1 MTATD
6 SLIRIGWR
14 ERVELPEWELT
25 GVRAKIDTGART
37 SVIDVAEVEYLDSGR
52 VRFEV
57 VWRLTPERQTKWIE
71 AKAVRTSR
79 VKPSTGELQERAV
92 CRTLLK
98 VGPYER
104 EIELGLVC
112 RKNMRCRML
121 IGRKALEGLFLVD
134 PSQVYLV
141 TSSRRRKGPR

>member
-1 MTATD
+1 MTAPD

-14 ERVELPEWELT
+14 ERVDLPVWGLA

-37 SVIDVAEVEYLDSGR
+37 SVIDVAEIEYLDEGH

-57 VWRLTPERQTKWIE
+57 VWRQTPERQTKWIE
-71 AKAVRTSR
+71 AEAVRTSR
-79 VKPSTGELQERAV
+79 VKPSTGELQERVV
-92 CRTLLK
+92 CKTLLR
-98 VGPYER
+98 VGEIER
-104 EIELGLVC
+104 EIEVGLVC

-121 IGRKALEGLFLVD
+121 IGRRALDGLFLVD

-141 TSSRRRKGPR
+141 TSPRRRKGKP

>member
-1 MTATD
+1 MTTQD
-6 SLIRIGWR
+6 PLIRIGWR
-14 ERVELPEWELT
+14 ERVDLPEWGFT

-37 SVIDVAEVEYLDSGR
+37 SVIDVAEIEYLDEGH

-57 VWRLTPERQTKWIE
+57 VWRLTPERKTKWIE
-71 AKAVRTSR
+71 AEAVRTSR
-79 VKPSTGELQERAV
+79 VKPSTGELQERVV
-92 CRTLLK
+92 CRTLLR
-98 VGPYER
+98 VGETER

-141 TSSRRRKGPR
+141 TSPRRRKGKP